1 MITEAV
7 AEPPSGN
14 ASPRRRS
21 RAKGRLLAGVV
32 VCLGV
37 LAGCTEQLSPRAPE
51 EPEAAPAVD
60 VPRYQDASA
69 PVDERV
75 DDLLAR
81 MTLEDKLGQMTLI
94 EKGSVSAETAAEL
107 GIGAILS
114 GGGGS
119 PSPNTPR
126 AWREMVGSYQAA
138 ASATPLGIPVL
149 YGVDAIHGHNNLR
162 GATIFPHNVGLAAAR
177 DPELVEAIGRA
188 TALETA
194 ATDIRWTYA
203 PVLAVPQDPRWGR
216 TYEAFGEDPELV
228 GELGA
233 ALVRGLQGDD
243 LTAETAVLATPK
255 HWVGDG
261 GTGWD
266 TSTAPGYRIDQ
277 GMTLADEAE
286 LRSVHVAPY
295 PASFDAGAIT
305 VMASYS
311 GWENGKVHGDRSLL
325 TDLLRDELGFEGM
338 LVSDW
343 GAVDQVLPGDY
354 YGSVVRSI
362 YAGIDLVMVPTDYEL
377 FLTALTGAVQQGDI
391 EQDRIDEA
399 VRRILTV
406 KFAMGLF
413 DRPSTSPDLIEL
425 IGSTEHRRLA
435 RDAVARSVVL
445 LETDGETLPLDVA
458 AQEPLLVAGPAAN
471 DVGTQAGGWTITW
484 QGRSGATTEG
494 TTILEALEVVRAG
507 PVIYDRT
514 GRFASRTEDARA
526 PIGIAVVGERPYAE
540 GVGDT
545 DQLALSEQELEVV
558 QRLHQ
563 RVDRL
568 VVVLVTGRPLVL
580 DDLATLADAIVVAW
594 LPGTEG
600 AGVVDVLTGAAPA
613 GGRLPYTWPDDVT
626 ALDRERSD
634 ACDGAVYPYGYGL
647 DSTGALLPGAARCEG
662 GEAEG

>member
-1 MITEAV
+1 MV
-7 AEPPSGN
+7 MSGPTP
-14 ASPRRRS
+14 ARTTSRTRRATRWLVVGS
-21 RAKGRLLAGVV
+21 GLACLLV
-32 VCLGV
+32 LG
-37 LAGCTEQLSPRAPE
+37 GCTGELP
-51 EPEAAPAVD
+51 PAGLD
-60 VPRYQDASA
+60 DPGATPTADAPRYRAASA
-69 PVDERV
+69 PLTERV

-94 EKGSVSAETAAEL
+94 EKGSISPEAAAER

-126 AWREMVGSYQAA
+126 AWREMVESYRAA
-138 ASATPLGIPVL
+138 ASETPLGIPVL

-162 GATIFPHNVGLAAAR
+162 GATIFPHNVGLGAAR
-177 DPELVEAIGRA
+177 DPALVEAIGRA

-194 ATDIRWTYA
+194 ATDIRWNYA
-203 PVLAVPQDPRWGR
+203 PVLAVPQDLRWGR
-216 TYEAFGEDPELV
+216 TYEAFGEDQELV

-243 LTAETAVLATPK
+243 LTAETSVLATPK

-266 TSTAPGYRIDQ
+266 TSTASGYRIDQ
-277 GMTLADEAE
+277 GVTLADEDE
-286 LRSVHVAPY
+286 LRAVHVAPY
-295 PASFDAGAIT
+295 PAAFDAGAIT

-311 GWENGKVHGDRSLL
+311 SWENGKVHGDRYLL
-325 TDLLRDELGFEGM
+325 TDLLREELGFEGL

-362 YAGIDLVMVPTDYEL
+362 NAGIDLVMVPTDYER
-377 FLTALTGAVQQGDI
+377 FLTALGGAVRQGDVA
-391 EQDRIDEA
+391 EERIDEA
-399 VRRILTV
+399 VRRVLTV

-413 DRPSTSPDLIEL
+413 DRPSTSPELVEL
-425 IGSTEHRRLA
+425 IGSAEHRQLA
-435 RDAVARSVVL
+435 RQAVARSVVL
-445 LETDGETLPLDVA
+445 LETDGATLPLDVA
-458 AQEPLLVAGPAAN
+458 AQDPLFVAGPAAN
-471 DVGTQAGGWTITW
+471 DVGIQSGGWTISW
-484 QGRSGATTEG
+484 QGGSGATTAG
-494 TTILEALEVVRAG
+494 TTILEALEEVRAG
-507 PVIYDRT
+507 PVVYDRT
-514 GRFASRTEDARA
+514 GRFSSLTDDERA

-540 GVGDT
+540 GAGDT
-545 DQLALSEQELEVV
+545 DWLALSEQELEVV
-558 QRLHQ
+558 RRLHQ

-580 DDLATLADAIVVAW
+580 GEIATLADAIVVAW

-600 AGVVDVLTGAAPA
+600 AGVVDVLTGAEPV
-613 GGRLPYTWPDDVT
+613 GGRLPYTWPEDVSV
-626 ALDRERSD
+626 LDRVRSD

-647 DSTGALLPGAARCEG
+647 DGNGALLTGAARCEG
-662 GEAEG
+662 

>member
-1 MITEAV
+1 MAMSRPRL
-7 AEPPSGN
+7 AR
-14 ASPRRRS
+14 ASWRVPRRCTRRTS
-21 RAKGRLLAGVV
+21 LGLAFA
-32 VCLGV
+32 CLIV
-37 LAGCTEQLSPRAPE
+37 LAGCTDAPPPAGSD
-51 EPEAAPAVD
+51 EPESSATED
-60 VPRYQDASA
+60 TPRYRDPSA
-69 PVDERV
+69 PLAERV

-81 MTLEDKLGQMTLI
+81 MTLDDKLGQMTLI
-94 EKGSVSAETAAEL
+94 EKGSISPEAAAER

-162 GATIFPHNVGLAAAR
+162 GATIFPHNVGLGAAR
-177 DPELVEAIGRA
+177 DPALVEAIGRA

-194 ATDIRWTYA
+194 ATDIRWNYA
-203 PVLAVPQDPRWGR
+203 PVLAVPQDLRWGR
-216 TYEAFGEDPELV
+216 TYEAFGEDQELV
-228 GELGA
+228 ADLGA

-243 LTAETAVLATPK
+243 LTAETSVLATPK

-266 TSTAPGYRIDQ
+266 TSTAAGYRIDQ
-277 GMTLADEAE
+277 GVTLADEDE
-286 LRSVHVAPY
+286 LRAVHIAPY
-295 PASFDAGAIT
+295 PAAFDAGAIT

-311 GWENGKVHGDRSLL
+311 SWENGKVHGDRYLL
-325 TDLLRDELGFEGM
+325 TNVLRDELGFEGL

-362 YAGIDLVMVPTDYEL
+362 TAGIDLVMVPTDYER
-377 FLTALTGAVQQGDI
+377 FLTALGGAVRQGDV
-391 EQDRIDEA
+391 EEERIDEA
-399 VRRILTV
+399 VRRVLTV

-413 DRPSTSPDLIEL
+413 DRPSTSPELVEL
-425 IGSTEHRRLA
+425 IGSAEHRQLA
-435 RDAVARSVVL
+435 RQAVARSVVL
-445 LETDGETLPLDVA
+445 LETDGATLPLDVA
-458 AQEPLLVAGPAAN
+458 AQDPLFVAGPAAN
-471 DVGTQAGGWTITW
+471 DVGIQSGGWTISW
-484 QGRSGATTEG
+484 QGGSGATTPG
-494 TTILEALEVVRAG
+494 TTILEALEDVRAG
-507 PVIYDRT
+507 PVVYDRT
-514 GRFASRTEDARA
+514 GRFTSLTEDERA

-540 GVGDT
+540 GAGDT
-545 DQLALSEQELEVV
+545 ERLALSDQELEVV
-558 QRLHQ
+558 RRLHQ

-580 DDLATLADAIVVAW
+580 DELATLADAIVVAW

-600 AGVVDVLTGAAPA
+600 AGVVDVLTGAEPA
-613 GGRLPYTWPDDVT
+613 GGRLPYTWPEEVSV
-626 ALDRERSD
+626 LDRVRSD

-647 DSTGALLPGAARCEG
+647 DGNGELLPGAAECER